1 MPRRK
6 KITREKVIDAIAS
19 IAFDDIGRYLSYATD
34 DDGRTVLRVRDSADA
49 DTRNIQEVSVGR
61 DGRLTF
67 KLYSRERALYKL
79 VDLVEP
85 DGRKA
90 EDDLLKALQ
99 QSFSDDEEEMV

>member
-1 MPRRK
+1 MGRRR

-19 IAFDDIGRYLSYATD
+19 IAFDDIGNYLSYTTD
-34 DDGRTVLRVRDSADA
+34 AEGKTTLQVRDSSCV

-67 KLYSRERALYKL
+67 KLYSRERALYRL

-85 DGRKA
+85 DDRQAAG
-90 EDDLLKALQ
+90 DFMKALQ
-99 QSFSDDEEEMV
+99 QSFDGEELF